1 MVKKARSVIWDKS
14 AVKYL
19 KSAVEFI
26 RKDSPQNA
34 EKLKSELKASILE
47 LSDNPERYP
56 SDKYRTNNDG
66 SFRAFELHK
75 FRISYYVSASEIR
88 IVRIRHAR
96 QEPLNF

>member
-1 MVKKARSVIWDKS
+1 MVKKVRSVIWDKS

-19 KSAVEFI
+19 KSAIEFI

-34 EKLKSELKASILE
+34 EKLKSELKASILS
-47 LSDNPERYP
+47 LSDNPEKNP
-56 SDKYRTNNDG
+56 PDKYRTNNDG
-66 SFRAFELHK
+66 SFRAFELYK
-75 FRISYYVSASEIR
+75 FRISYYVSATEIR